1 MADSAIQSVTGDT
14 YVQATA
20 ENNTVTVTA
29 TKKLT
34 DAVSKAETALQS
46 VAGTPQQITV
56 TENADGHQTISF
68 AADAVFD
75 CGTFN

>member
-29 TKKLT
+29 TKNLT

-46 VAGTPQQITV
+46 VAGTAQ
-56 TENADGHQTISF
+56 
-68 AADAVFD
+68 
-75 CGTFN
+75 

>member
-29 TKKLT
+29 TEKLT
-34 DAVSKAETALQS
+34 GAVAKAESALQS
-46 VAGTPQQITV
+46 VVGTAQQITV

-75 CGTFN
+75 CGTF